1 MDKAVHFAT
10 GLQFIHWVALSALN
24 TTRPGTRNI
33 NIFHVV
39 LVEHGLNVATY
50 SKILNHNI
58 QDYKTNSE

>member
-33 NIFHVV
+33 NIFHVI
-39 LVEHGLNVATY
+39 LVEHGWILQLIL
-50 SKILNHNI
+50 KILHHNI